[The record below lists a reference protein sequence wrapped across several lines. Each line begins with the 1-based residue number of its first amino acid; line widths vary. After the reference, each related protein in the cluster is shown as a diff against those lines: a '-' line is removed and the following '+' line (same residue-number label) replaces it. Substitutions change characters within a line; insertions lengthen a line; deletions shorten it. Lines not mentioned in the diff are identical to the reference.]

1 MENSSFVIYKDNN
14 DINVKVFL
22 QEEDIWMNQE
32 QISKLYNKS
41 KSTINEH
48 IKNIY
53 TENEL
58 KMENTMRKFGISEF
72 STKPTN
78 FYNLDMIIA
87 IGFRVKSNRGTEF
100 RIWANELLKEYLKK
114 GYNINVERFK
124 NNGSDPYFEELLEKI
139 RDIRSSEKVFWRK
152 ILDIYAT
159 SIDYNPDEK
168 ITINFFKTI
177 QNKMH
182 YAVSNNTAAEIVYN
196 RVDSK
201 KENIGLT
208 NFKGTMPTKKETE
221 IAKNYL
227 SLEELNILNRL
238 VSAYL
243 DVAEINALKKKIMTM
258 KDWINELDSFL
269 KMTHNDILKTNGFV
283 SHKMALKKAHEEYD
297 KYMKNH
303 LTQVE
308 KDYLRLMDI
317 DLKEIDENI

>member
-14 DINVKVFL
+14 DVNVKVFL

-53 TENEL
+53 AENEL

-124 NNGSDPYFEELLEKI
+124 NNGNDPYFEELLAKI

-258 KDWINELDSFL
+258 KDWINELDIFL

>member
-14 DINVKVFL
+14 DVNVKVFL

-53 TENEL
+53 AENEL

-124 NNGSDPYFEELLEKI
+124 NNGNERL
-139 RDIRSSEKVFWRK
+139 
-152 ILDIYAT
+152 
-159 SIDYNPDEK
+159 
-168 ITINFFKTI
+168 
-177 QNKMH
+177 NK
-182 YAVSNNTAAEIVYN
+182 
-196 RVDSK
+196 
-201 KENIGLT
+201 
-208 NFKGTMPTKKETE
+208 
-221 IAKNYL
+221 
-227 SLEELNILNRL
+227 
-238 VSAYL
+238 
-243 DVAEINALKKKIMTM
+243 
-258 KDWINELDSFL
+258 
-269 KMTHNDILKTNGFV
+269 
-283 SHKMALKKAHEEYD
+283 
-297 KYMKNH
+297 
-303 LTQVE
+303 
-308 KDYLRLMDI
+308 
-317 DLKEIDENI
+317 